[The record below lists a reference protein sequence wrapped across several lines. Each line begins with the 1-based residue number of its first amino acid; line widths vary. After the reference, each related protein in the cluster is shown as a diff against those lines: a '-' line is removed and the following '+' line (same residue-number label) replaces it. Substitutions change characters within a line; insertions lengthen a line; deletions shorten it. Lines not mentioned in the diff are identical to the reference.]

1 MNLSGI
7 SNESLVGRALR
18 SPFRLIPASVA
29 VPILQGPLRGRRWIV
44 GSATHGCWLG
54 SYEFKTQRA
63 FAELV
68 RSGDVVYDLGANVG
82 FYTLLGARLAGD
94 AGAVYSFEPLPRN
107 LGYLRKHVEMNGF
120 ENCSVMD
127 AAVADFDGEMTLEAS
142 EAPTTAHLSVG
153 GDLNVRVVRLDSLVE
168 RGESRAPDVMKIDIE
183 GSEVK
188 ALAGAGATIEK
199 YRPRILL
206 ATHNRELHEECVEFL
221 ERRGYRIELLEELTM
236 AGTELVALP

>member
-29 VPILQGPLRGRRWIV
+29 VPILQGPLRGRKWIV

-63 FAELV
+63 FARLV
-68 RSGDVVYDLGANVG
+68 GSGDVVYDLGANVG

-94 AGAVYSFEPLPRN
+94 AGMVYSFEPLPRN
-107 LGYLRKHVEMNGF
+107 LEYLRKHVEMNGF
-120 ENCSVMD
+120 RNCRVID
-127 AAVADFDGEMTLEAS
+127 AAVADFDGEMTLEA
-142 EAPTTAHLSVG
+142 PTTAHLSVG
-153 GDLNVRVVRLDSLVE
+153 GDLSVRVMRVDSLVA
-168 RGESRAPDVMKIDIE
+168 RGEIRAPDVMKIDIE

-188 ALAGAGATIEK
+188 ALAGAVAIIET

-206 ATHNRELHEECVEFL
+206 ATHNRELHEECVAFL